1 MTDVAEKFSCGAVVV
16 RLTESGWL
24 TLMLRAYQNWDFAKG
39 IREEGETSMQAALR
53 EITEETGI
61 RNLHFDWGERF
72 TDTGPYNRGKVA
84 RYYLARTDQ
93 VQVEM
98 GISPELGRP
107 EHLEYQWMDFDRAYD
122 ISSPRVRQVVQW
134 ARQVIGA

>member
-1 MTDVAEKFSCGAVVV
+1 MNDVVEKLSCGAVVV
-16 RLTESGWL
+16 RLTENGWR

-39 IREEGETSMQAALR
+39 ICEAGETPLQAALR
-53 EITEETGI
+53 EVDEETGI
-61 RNLHFDWGERF
+61 SDLQFEWSERF
-72 TDTGPYNRGKVA
+72 TDTGPSNRGKGA

-93 VQVEM
+93 VRVEM

-107 EHLEYQWMDFDRAYD
+107 EHHEYQWMDFDRAFD
-122 ISSPRVRQVVQW
+122 SAAPRVRLVVQW